1 MRGRWPR
8 NNPLTDGQSINI
20 AKHSHLPVMPRL
32 PLHALYTAANPT
44 TGPALHARSPRR
56 TACPPTAHQA
66 CGGSSRGTDGGG
78 AATVPDKCGRHHH
91 QRHRCRGVAKGT
103 FYHYFQAKTDILL
116 ALRER
121 FTQAFQQRIAN
132 AVEACPAND
141 HPGRLRAWTES
152 GLAGYLEGYRLHDVV
167 YSEHHHHQ
175 RGNQERDR
183 VLEQLAELLE
193 NGAAAG
199 AAAAQP
205 TAERPAALLRAAWRR
220 RRRHRRRAAWIP
232 SRWPANSPMPS
243 CAARCQR
250 LRQAQPQKVSCRWR
264 QYSRPSSS
272 RCRTTVD
279 RRSLRPAASD
289 WISR

>member
-1 MRGRWPR
+1 MPDRHAEQPARQPR
-8 NNPLTDGQSINI
+8 TKP
-20 AKHSHLPVMPRL
+20 AEVRL
-32 PLHALYTAANPT
+32 EELMAAAQQLFLDKGVDAT
-44 TGPALHARSPRR
+44 TIS
-56 TACPPTAHQA
+56 
-66 CGGSSRGTDGGG
+66 DIV
-78 AATVPDKCGRHHH
+78 AAA
-91 QRHRCRGVAKGT
+91 GVAKGT

-193 NGAAAG
+193 NGAGAG
-199 AAAAQP
+199 AWP
-205 TAERPAALLRAAWRR
+205 LRNPRLNALLLYSGLHGAADD
-220 RRRHRRRAAWIP
+220 AIAGG
-232 SRWPANSPMPS
+232 
-243 CAARCQR
+243 R
-250 LRQAQPQKVSCRWR
+250 LDTQPLAGELA
-264 QYSRPSSS
+264 
-272 RCRTTVD
+272 D
-279 RRSLRPAASD
+279 AFLRLLGASD
-289 WISR
+289 

>member
-1 MRGRWPR
+1 M
-8 NNPLTDGQSINI
+8 
-20 AKHSHLPVMPRL
+20 
-32 PLHALYTAANPT
+32 AAAQQLFLDKGVDAT
-44 TGPALHARSPRR
+44 TIS
-56 TACPPTAHQA
+56 
-66 CGGSSRGTDGGG
+66 DIV
-78 AATVPDKCGRHHH
+78 AAA
-91 QRHRCRGVAKGT
+91 GVAKGT

-199 AAAAQP
+199 AWPLRNPRLNACCSTPGCMAPP
-205 TAERPAALLRAAWRR
+205 TTPSPA
-220 RRRHRRRAAWIP
+220 AAWIP
-232 SRWPANSPMPS
+232 SRWPANSPMLP
-243 CAARCQR
+243 APARCQR

>member
-1 MRGRWPR
+1 M
-8 NNPLTDGQSINI
+8 
-20 AKHSHLPVMPRL
+20 
-32 PLHALYTAANPT
+32 AAAQQLFLDKGVDAT
-44 TGPALHARSPRR
+44 TIS
-56 TACPPTAHQA
+56 
-66 CGGSSRGTDGGG
+66 DIV
-78 AATVPDKCGRHHH
+78 AAA
-91 QRHRCRGVAKGT
+91 GVAKGT

-183 VLEQLAELLE
+183 VLEQLA
-193 NGAAAG
+193 
-199 AAAAQP
+199 
-205 TAERPAALLRAAWRR
+205 
-220 RRRHRRRAAWIP
+220 
-232 SRWPANSPMPS
+232 
-243 CAARCQR
+243 CQR

>member
-1 MRGRWPR
+1 
-8 NNPLTDGQSINI
+8 
-20 AKHSHLPVMPRL
+20 MPRL

-78 AATVPDKCGRHHH
+78 AATVPRQGCGRHHH
-91 QRHRCRGVAKGT
+91 QRHRRCRGVAKGT

-199 AAAAQP
+199 AWP
-205 TAERPAALLRAAWRR
+205 LRNPRLNALLLYSGLHGAADD
-220 RRRHRRRAAWIP
+220 AIAGG
-232 SRWPANSPMPS
+232 
-243 CAARCQR
+243 R
-250 LRQAQPQKVSCRWR
+250 LDTQPLAGELA
-264 QYSRPSSS
+264 
-272 RCRTTVD
+272 D
-279 RRSLRPAASD
+279 AFLRLLGASD
-289 WISR
+289 

>member
-1 MRGRWPR
+1 M
-8 NNPLTDGQSINI
+8 
-20 AKHSHLPVMPRL
+20 
-32 PLHALYTAANPT
+32 AAAQQLFLDKGVDAT
-44 TGPALHARSPRR
+44 TIS
-56 TACPPTAHQA
+56 
-66 CGGSSRGTDGGG
+66 DIV
-78 AATVPDKCGRHHH
+78 AAA
-91 QRHRCRGVAKGT
+91 GVAKGT

-199 AAAAQP
+199 AWP
-205 TAERPAALLRAAWRR
+205 LRNPRLNALLLYSGLHGASPA
-220 RRRHRRRAAWIP
+220 AAWIP

-243 CAARCQR
+243 CACSVPATEAGSAAEGFLQVAPVQPPFVVTVQDYGG
-250 LRQAQPQKVSCRWR
+250 QALAA
-264 QYSRPSSS
+264 
-272 RCRTTVD
+272 T
-279 RRSLRPAASD
+279 RRVGLDFPIGQGRAIHA
-289 WISR
+289 

>member
-1 MRGRWPR
+1 MDATTISDIVAAAGRQGY
-8 NNPLTDGQSINI
+8 LLS
-20 AKHSHLPVMPRL
+20 LL
-32 PLHALYTAANPT
+32 
-44 TGPALHARSPRR
+44 
-56 TACPPTAHQA
+56 
-66 CGGSSRGTDGGG
+66 
-78 AATVPDKCGRHHH
+78 
-91 QRHRCRGVAKGT
+91 
-103 FYHYFQAKTDILL
+103 QAKADILL

-199 AAAAQP
+199 AWP
-205 TAERPAALLRAAWRR
+205 LRNPRLNALLLYSGLHGAADA
-220 RRRHRRRAAWIP
+220 RHRRRPPGYQPLAGELADAF
-232 SRWPANSPMPS
+232 PAP
-243 CAARCQR
+243 ARCQR

>member
-1 MRGRWPR
+1 M
-8 NNPLTDGQSINI
+8 
-20 AKHSHLPVMPRL
+20 
-32 PLHALYTAANPT
+32 AAAQQLFLDKGVDAT
-44 TGPALHARSPRR
+44 TIS
-56 TACPPTAHQA
+56 
-66 CGGSSRGTDGGG
+66 DIV
-78 AATVPDKCGRHHH
+78 AAA
-91 QRHRCRGVAKGT
+91 GVAKGT

-193 NGAAAG
+193 NGATAG
-199 AAAAQP
+199 AWP
-205 TAERPAALLRAAWRR
+205 LRNPRLNALLLYSGLHGAADDAIAGGRLDTQPL
-220 RRRHRRRAAWIP
+220 AGELAD
-232 SRWPANSPMPS
+232 AS
-243 CAARCQR
+243 CACSVPATEAGSAAEGFLQVAPVQPPFVVTVQDYGG
-250 LRQAQPQKVSCRWR
+250 QALAA
-264 QYSRPSSS
+264 
-272 RCRTTVD
+272 T
-279 RRSLRPAASD
+279 RRVGLDFPIGQGRAIHA
-289 WISR
+289 

>member
-1 MRGRWPR
+1 M
-8 NNPLTDGQSINI
+8 
-20 AKHSHLPVMPRL
+20 
-32 PLHALYTAANPT
+32 AAAQQLFLDKGVDAT
-44 TGPALHARSPRR
+44 TIS
-56 TACPPTAHQA
+56 
-66 CGGSSRGTDGGG
+66 DIV
-78 AATVPDKCGRHHH
+78 AAA
-91 QRHRCRGVAKGT
+91 GVAKGT

-199 AAAAQP
+199 AWAPGLDLSFWVA
-205 TAERPAALLRAAWRR
+205 
-220 RRRHRRRAAWIP
+220 RRRARGRAGVSGP
-232 SRWPANSPMPS
+232 GAVGPGERRADGMEGGRRGRRW
-243 CAARCQR
+243 
-250 LRQAQPQKVSCRWR
+250 
-264 QYSRPSSS
+264 
-272 RCRTTVD
+272 T
-279 RRSLRPAASD
+279 
-289 WISR
+289 

>member
-1 MRGRWPR
+1 MWTPPPSATSSLPRGRQGY
-8 NNPLTDGQSINI
+8 L
-20 AKHSHLPVMPRL
+20 
-32 PLHALYTAANPT
+32 
-44 TGPALHARSPRR
+44 
-56 TACPPTAHQA
+56 
-66 CGGSSRGTDGGG
+66 
-78 AATVPDKCGRHHH
+78 
-91 QRHRCRGVAKGT
+91 
-103 FYHYFQAKTDILL
+103 YHYFQAKTDILL

-199 AAAAQP
+199 AWP
-205 TAERPAALLRAAWRR
+205 LRNPRLNALLLYSGLHGAADD
-220 RRRHRRRAAWIP
+220 AIAGG
-232 SRWPANSPMPS
+232 
-243 CAARCQR
+243 R
-250 LRQAQPQKVSCRWR
+250 LDTQPLAGELA
-264 QYSRPSSS
+264 
-272 RCRTTVD
+272 D
-279 RRSLRPAASD
+279 AFLRLLGASD
-289 WISR
+289 